1 MDSNMSMEKTRVGH
15 FPKSNICLL
24 RVLIAAE
31 CDGVERLMIQM
42 TLTFR
47 LGDCVADFGLD
58 VMLTVLGKDQGQ
70 AERTHTHTHSESH
83 TKTFKHVCV

>member
-31 CDGVERLMIQM
+31 CDGVERLMI
-42 TLTFR
+42 
-47 LGDCVADFGLD
+47 
-58 VMLTVLGKDQGQ
+58 
-70 AERTHTHTHSESH
+70 
-83 TKTFKHVCV
+83 

>member
-1 MDSNMSMEKTRVGH
+1 
-15 FPKSNICLL
+15 
-24 RVLIAAE
+24 
-31 CDGVERLMIQM
+31 M

-70 AERTHTHTHSESH
+70 AERTHTHTHIVNLIQ
-83 TKTFKHVCV
+83 KHLSMFVCNILFAIVLHARRGRQVFHRLTH